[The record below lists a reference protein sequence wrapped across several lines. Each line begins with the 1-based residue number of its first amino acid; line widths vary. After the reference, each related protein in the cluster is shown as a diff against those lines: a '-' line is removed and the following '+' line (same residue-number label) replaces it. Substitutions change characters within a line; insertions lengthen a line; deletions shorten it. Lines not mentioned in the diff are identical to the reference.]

1 MVEVFKERKALVLK
15 WDAGSYVGPVTI
27 ETVNMADLS
36 DFSSTALVSN
46 PGYAAVS
53 FPLNY
58 TGSFN
63 VKVRDADGNVLDEG
77 EDIAIL

>member
-1 MVEVFKERKALVLK
+1 MVEVFKERKALVLQ
-15 WDAGSYVGPVTI
+15 WDTGEYEGPVTI

-46 PGYAAVS
+46 PGFAAVS
-53 FPLNY
+53 FPLEY

-63 VKVRDADGNVLDEG
+63 VRVLDVDGNVLDEG
-77 EDIAIL
+77 EDIAVL

>member
-1 MVEVFKERKALVLK
+1 MVEVFKERKALVLQ
-15 WDAGSYVGPVTI
+15 WDAGEYAGPVTI

-53 FPLNY
+53 FPLEY

-77 EDIAIL
+77 EDIAVP